1 MKSLWKKTAA
11 VIIAAGMVA
20 ACSMPALAQ
29 AQEKTPETSGVAT
42 AYAVEAPLS
51 GPCGDGLTFAFDPE
65 TGVLTITGEG
75 DMWDFDGDLPWAQLT
90 GSIQKIHIK
99 QMVSNLVAWVTE
111 HEHNLFRS
119 LGDAPQADC
128 KPISAQDREY
138 NADGFSAQFG
148 THIAG
153 QLVSCSVVS
162 LGACQNGF
170 RHGQHILAADFKIP
184 LLHTFQQGIYNDLFQ
199 VVAFL
204 DNRCAKTS

>member
-90 GSIQKIHIK
+90 GSIQKI
-99 QMVSNLVAWVTE
+99 
-111 HEHNLFRS
+111 
-119 LGDAPQADC
+119 
-128 KPISAQDREY
+128 
-138 NADGFSAQFG
+138 
-148 THIAG
+148 
-153 QLVSCSVVS
+153 VVS
-162 LGACQNGF
+162 TGVIRISGGAFSGCASLEAVELPQT
-170 RHGQHILAADFKIP
+170 LAAIDTGAFSGCENLTAVDLSATSVETIGASAFDGCTSLETVALP
-184 LLHTFQQGIYNDLFQ
+184 QTLTTVEAGAFSGCENLTAVDLSATSVETFGAS
-199 VVAFL
+199 AF
-204 DNRCAKTS
+204 DG